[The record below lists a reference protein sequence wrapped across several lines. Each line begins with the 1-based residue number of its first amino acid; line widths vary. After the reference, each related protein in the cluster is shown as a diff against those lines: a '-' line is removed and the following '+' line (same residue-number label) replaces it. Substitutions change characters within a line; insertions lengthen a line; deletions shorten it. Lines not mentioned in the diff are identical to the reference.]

1 VGNKTH
7 NMGISRG
14 YLTYELWTTAILEDM
29 VARSRSVATE

>member
-14 YLTYELWTTAILEDM
+14 YLTYELWTTGIGED
-29 VARSRSVATE
+29 VVGRSRRVATE